1 MKKKYNNINVS
12 CNVVDGYSVEINKT
26 IDVISNVCENIN
38 NVFVDLGVE
47 SEILFYPQNRI
58 LGFSEELNL
67 IEINDDNK

>member
-1 MKKKYNNINVS
+1 MKKKYNNINIS
-12 CNVVDGYSVEINKT
+12 CNVVSGYSVEINKT
-26 IDVISNVCENIN
+26 INIISNVGENIN
-38 NVFVDLGVE
+38 NVFVDLGIE